1 MATINSERVLNYLK
15 EHYGEELTKKGIS
28 EALGIT
34 IPAVTGSING
44 LVKRKFAVVT
54 REEVVEDEPA
64 TETRKA
70 KTHKVLYHTLTEA
83 GLAYDPVAE
92 EAEKQAQKEAAK
104 AARAAERAAKKAAKE
119 AEKAAEESF

>member
-1 MATINSERVLNYLK
+1 MATVNSERVLNYLK
-15 EHYGEELTKKGIS
+15 EHYGEELTKAQIS
-28 EALGIT
+28 EALDIT
-34 IPAVTGSING
+34 IPAVTGSINA
-44 LVKRKFAVVT
+44 LIKKKYAVT
-54 REEVVEDEPA
+54 THEEVIEDEPA

-92 EAEKQAQKEAAK
+92 EAQKAAEKEAAK

-119 AEKAAEESF
+119 AEKEA

>member
-1 MATINSERVLNYLK
+1 MTVNSERVLNYLK
-15 EHYGEELTKKGIS
+15 ETYGQEHTKKEIS
-28 EALGIT
+28 EILGV
-34 IPAVTGSING
+34 PFASVTGAMNALIKKG
-44 LVKRKFAVVT
+44 YAITT
-54 REEVVEDEPA
+54 RTEVVEDAPA

-70 KTHKVLYHTLTEA
+70 KTHNLLYHTLTEA

>member
-1 MATINSERVLNYLK
+1 MATVNSERTLNYMK
-15 EHYGEELTKKGIS
+15 EHYGQELTKKEIA
-28 EALGIT
+28 EALD
-34 IPAVTGSING
+34 IPFASVTGAINA
-44 LVKRKFAVVT
+44 LIKKKYAITT
-54 REEVVEDEPA
+54 RTEVVEDEPA

-92 EAEKQAQKEAAK
+92 EAEKKAANEAKK

-119 AEKAAEESF
+119 AQKAAEESF

>member
-1 MATINSERVLNYLK
+1 MATINSERVLNYMK

-92 EAEKQAQKEAAK
+92 EAEKKAANEAKK
-104 AARAAERAAKKAAKE
+104 AARAAEREAKKAAKE
-119 AEKAAEESF
+119 AAKSAEESF

>member
-1 MATINSERVLNYLK
+1 MTVNSEKVLNYLK
-15 EHYGEELTKKGIS
+15 EHFGQEFNKKEIA
-28 EALGIT
+28 EALGI
-34 IPAVTGSING
+34 PFASVTGSMNSLITKG
-44 LVKRKFAVVT
+44 YAVTTRK
-54 REEVVEDEPA
+54 EVIEDAPA

-70 KTHKVLYHTLTEA
+70 KTHEVLYHTLTEA

>member
-1 MATINSERVLNYLK
+1 MATINSEKTLNYMK
-15 EHYGEELTKKGIS
+15 EHYGEELTKKQIAD
-28 EALGIT
+28 ALE
-34 IPAVTGSING
+34 IPFASVTGAINA
-44 LVKRKFAVVT
+44 LIKKDRAITT
-54 REEVVEDEPA
+54 REVIVEDAPA

-92 EAEKQAQKEAAK
+92 EEAKKAEKEAAK

-119 AEKAAEESF
+119 AAAEVEGF

>member
-1 MATINSERVLNYLK
+1 MATINSERVLNYMK
-15 EHYGEELTKKGIS
+15 EHYGEELSKQQIA

-34 IPAVTGSING
+34 IPAVTGSMNSLI
-44 LVKRKFAVVT
+44 KKKYAVTT
-54 REEVVEDEPA
+54 REEIVEDAPA

-92 EAEKQAQKEAAK
+92 AAEKAKEEEAKK
-104 AARAAERAAKKAAKE
+104 AARAAERAARKAAKE
-119 AEKAAEESF
+119 AEAEEF

>member
-1 MATINSERVLNYLK
+1 MATVNSERVLNYMK
-15 EHYGEELTKKGIS
+15 EHFGEELTKQDIS
-28 EALGIT
+28 IALGIT
-34 IPAVTGSING
+34 IPAVTGSMNALIKN
-44 LVKRKFAVVT
+44 KYAVTT
-54 REEVVEDEPA
+54 REEVVEDAPA

-92 EAEKQAQKEAAK
+92 EARKAAEKEATK

-119 AEKAAEESF
+119 AEETF